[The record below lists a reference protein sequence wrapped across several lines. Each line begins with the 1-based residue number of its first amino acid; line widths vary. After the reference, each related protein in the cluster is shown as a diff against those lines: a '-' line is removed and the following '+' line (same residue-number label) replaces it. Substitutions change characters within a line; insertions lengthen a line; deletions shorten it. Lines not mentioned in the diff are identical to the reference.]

1 MVRVVEKMHK
11 AQKVR
16 CLHLK
21 IEIYNVGVQAIE
33 YFATNEWACS
43 NDNVE
48 KLNKEL
54 TEVDRKTFNFDLSDL
69 NWPDFIADY
78 VQVEVCLPIINRDKS
93 LIYREQGSLSSRRI
107 CQPWMMQGSTQTRC
121 SGLRNVFRY
130 I

>member
-1 MVRVVEKMHK
+1 MDSMAYLMGKKQVMVRVVEKMHK

-16 CLHLK
+16 CLNLS
-21 IEIYNVGVQAIE
+21 IAIYNIGVQAIE
-33 YFATNEWACS
+33 YFATNEWAWA

-78 VQVEVCLPIINRDKS
+78 VQVEVCLPIINRDNGF
-93 LIYREQGSLSSRRI
+93 IYREQGSLSLLRRT
-107 CQPWMMQGSTQTRC
+107 CQP
-121 SGLRNVFRY
+121 
-130 I
+130 